1 MTIFNDDKIVP
12 TDADDELKTPPR
24 ANKGVAERR
33 GLRMFWQFVILAA
46 FLAIWQFAPDWPW
59 LVKHVSFFNR
69 IFISSPVEVVKTLNE
84 LLFTGQNNIP
94 LVWPYLRVTVEAT
107 VFGCVIGLT
116 LGAFFGLL
124 FSNSPALG
132 SISRPFIVVANS
144 IPRVA
149 LIPIFVL
156 LFGATIKASTVNVA
170 IVVFFI
176 GFFNAYEGGI
186 TINQAVI
193 DNAKLLG
200 AKPIDV
206 MWSVRRPMVIAW
218 TFAAVPNAISFGLAV
233 AVTTELLTGI
243 QGIGTLLLTAT
254 SNIESSL
261 TFALIVIL
269 CVVGL
274 IMYWGATWSKSRI
287 LHWQGK

>member
-1 MTIFNDDKIVP
+1 MTIYKDAKTVSTDVDDPIM
-12 TDADDELKTPPR
+12 TPPR
-24 ANKGVAERR
+24 ARRGVAERR
-33 GLRMFWQFVILAA
+33 GLRLCWQIAILVA
-46 FLAIWQFAPDWPW
+46 FLAIWQFAPDWPF
-59 LVKHVSFFNR
+59 LVKHFSFFNR
-69 IFISSPVEVVKTLNE
+69 IFISSPVAVVKTLNE
-84 LLFTGQNNIP
+84 LLFTGKNNIP
-94 LVWPYLRVTVEAT
+94 FVWPYLRVTVEAT
-107 VFGCVIGLT
+107 VFGCIIGLVA
-116 LGAFFGLL
+116 GALLGLL

-132 SISRPFIVVANS
+132 SISRPFIVLANS

-186 TINQAVI
+186 SINQAVI
-193 DNAKLLG
+193 DNVKLLG

-233 AVTTELLTGI
+233 AVTCELLTGI
-243 QGIGTLLLTAT
+243 QGIGNLLLTAT
-254 SNIESSL
+254 SNIESGL

-274 IMYWGATWSKSRI
+274 IMYWGATWSKARI

>member
-1 MTIFNDDKIVP
+1 MTIKNADQLVEGDVDK
-12 TDADDELKTPPR
+12 ELEAPPR
-24 ANKGVAERR
+24 PKKGVAERR
-33 GLRMFWQFVILAA
+33 GLRMLWQLLILGAV
-46 FLAIWQFAPDWPW
+46 LSIWQFAPEWPA
-59 LVKHVSFFNR
+59 LVKHVSFLNR
-69 IFISSPVEVVKTLNE
+69 IFISSPVDVVKTLNE
-84 LLFTGQNNIP
+84 LLFTHANNIP

-107 VFGCVIGLT
+107 VFGCIIGLV

-156 LFGATIKASTVNVA
+156 LFGATVKASTINVA

-200 AKPIDV
+200 AKPLDV

-243 QGIGTLLLTAT
+243 QGIGNLLLTAT
-254 SNIESSL
+254 SNIESGL